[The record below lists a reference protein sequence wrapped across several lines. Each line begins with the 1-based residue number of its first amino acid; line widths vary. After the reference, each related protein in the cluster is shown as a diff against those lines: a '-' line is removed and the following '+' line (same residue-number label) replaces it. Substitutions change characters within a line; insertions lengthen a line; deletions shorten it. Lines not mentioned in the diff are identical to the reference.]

1 MAVHNLVPGLALC
14 RRANPCL
21 DPTPIP
27 GIRARQQ
34 RELLLLL
41 RPDGCS
47 RSARLRRAR
56 RSGTS
61 HLETESVRPAKEHSG
76 RHFALLAFHGC
87 AVAVSAYA
95 ALDEA
100 LTQSKVGGNV
110 SQADLSIHG
119 QVSRT
124 GATEIMTAPTFSVP
138 AKKMAMWLF
147 IIADTATFAGC
158 LVAYGFTRNAT
169 PDWPRPFHSIVN
181 VASMTFIL
189 LTSSLTMLIA
199 IREAEQGKKDK
210 AFRWMI
216 ITALLGVLFAF
227 LHIREWLEL
236 IDKGLTLF
244 HNPYGT
250 PMFGGFFF
258 SVTGLHLTHVIGGV
272 IALIAVGI
280 RYRGGRYNAADIEIT
295 GLYWHFVDLVWMFVV
310 PFMYLMNLGH

>member
-1 MAVHNLVPGLALC
+1 M
-14 RRANPCL
+14 
-21 DPTPIP
+21 
-27 GIRARQQ
+27 
-34 RELLLLL
+34 
-41 RPDGCS
+41 
-47 RSARLRRAR
+47 
-56 RSGTS
+56 
-61 HLETESVRPAKEHSG
+61 
-76 RHFALLAFHGC
+76 
-87 AVAVSAYA
+87 
-95 ALDEA
+95 
-100 LTQSKVGGNV
+100 
-110 SQADLSIHG
+110 SQADLTMHG
-119 QVSRT
+119 HPPA
-124 GATEIMTAPTFSVP
+124 GAMAEPTFSVP
-138 AKKMAMWLF
+138 AKKIAMWLF

-210 AFRWMI
+210 AFRWMM